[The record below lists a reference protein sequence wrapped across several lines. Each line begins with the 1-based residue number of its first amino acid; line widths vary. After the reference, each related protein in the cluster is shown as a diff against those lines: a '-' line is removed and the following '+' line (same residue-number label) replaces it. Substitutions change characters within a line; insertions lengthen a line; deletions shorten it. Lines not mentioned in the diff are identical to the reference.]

1 MLLIQSKPN
10 PKASSVGLCYDK
22 PAIQKNAH

>member
-10 PKASSVGLCYDK
+10 PKASSVSLCYDE

>member
-10 PKASSVGLCYDK
+10 PKASSVGLCYDEA
-22 PAIQKNAH
+22 AIQKNAH

>member
-10 PKASSVGLCYDK
+10 PKASSVGLCYDE
-22 PAIQKNAH
+22 PAIQKNVH

>member
-10 PKASSVGLCYDK
+10 PKASSVDLCYDE